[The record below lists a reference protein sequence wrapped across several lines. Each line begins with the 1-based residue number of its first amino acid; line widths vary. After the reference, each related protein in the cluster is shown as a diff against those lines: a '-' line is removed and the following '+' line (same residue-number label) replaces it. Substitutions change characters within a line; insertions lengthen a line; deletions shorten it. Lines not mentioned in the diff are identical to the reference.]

1 MKILRGGQLRIVKF
15 LFLSFTCQI
24 YGQDAV
30 EPFKDTIGLPNFSIV
45 SAGYEIL
52 ANVFKPSGDSVPTY
66 TPDHLDFLVSLG
78 EDTSGLSSKKIDE
91 WVFQDSLVERV
102 DYFQNIFFDFKSGTV
117 TYVADDKY
125 NVDTIAQVYADPINT
140 EECAYVVW
148 IYTNGGYNTCTV
160 NLDKKELTYDWYFED
175 KDYSGTFKF
184 VNSQFIE
191 Y

>member
-1 MKILRGGQLRIVKF
+1 MKLLRSGQLRVVKF
-15 LFLSFTCQI
+15 LFLSSPCLT

-45 SAGYEIL
+45 STGYETFASVL
-52 ANVFKPSGDSVPTY
+52 KPTGDSIQAYPTEL
-66 TPDHLDFLVSLG
+66 LDFLVSLG
-78 EDTSGLSSKKIDE
+78 EDTTGLSNKKIDE
-91 WVFQDSLVERV
+91 WVFQDSLAEHV
-102 DYFQNIFFDFKSGTV
+102 DYFQNIFFDFKSGVV

-125 NVDTIAQVYADPINT
+125 NVDTIAQIYPDPINT
-140 EECAYVVW
+140 EECTYVVW
-148 IYTNGGYNTCTV
+148 IYSNGGYNTCTL
-160 NLDKKELTYDWYFED
+160 NLDKKELTYNWYFED

>member
-1 MKILRGGQLRIVKF
+1 MKLLRSGQLRIVKF
-15 LFLSFTCQI
+15 LFFTFPCLT

-30 EPFKDTIGLPNFSIV
+30 EPFKDTLGLPNFSII
-45 SAGYEIL
+45 STGYETL
-52 ANVFKPSGDSVPTY
+52 ASVLHPTGDSIPAY
-66 TPDHLDFLVSLG
+66 SAEQIDFLVSLG
-78 EDTSGLSSKKIDE
+78 EDTTGLSSKKIDQWE
-91 WVFQDSLVERV
+91 FQDSLVEHV

-125 NVDTIAQVYADPINT
+125 NVDTIAQVYPDPINT

-160 NLDKKELTYDWYFED
+160 NLDKKELTYDWYFEG

>member
-1 MKILRGGQLRIVKF
+1 MKILRQGQSRIVKF
-15 LFLSFTCQI
+15 LFLSFTCQT

-30 EPFKDTIGLPNFSIV
+30 VPFKDTLGLPNFSIV
-45 SAGYEIL
+45 STGYETFASVL
-52 ANVFKPSGDSVPTY
+52 KPTGDSIPAY
-66 TPDHLDFLVSLG
+66 NLELLDFLISLG
-78 EDTSGLSSKKIDE
+78 EDTTGLSSRKIDE
-91 WVFQDSLVERV
+91 WVFKDSLVEHV
-102 DYFQNIFFDFKSGTV
+102 DYFQNIFFDFKNGTV
-117 TYVADDKY
+117 SYVADDKY
-125 NVDTIAQVYADPINT
+125 DVDTISQVYPDPINT

-148 IYTNGGYNTCTV
+148 IYSHGGYNTCTV